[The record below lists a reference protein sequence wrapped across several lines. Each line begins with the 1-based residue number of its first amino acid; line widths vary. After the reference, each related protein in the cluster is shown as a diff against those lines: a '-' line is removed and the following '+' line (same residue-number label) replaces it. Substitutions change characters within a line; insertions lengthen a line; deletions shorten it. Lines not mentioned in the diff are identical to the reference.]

1 MVNSCKYLAETV
13 RFCYNQRRN
22 GGIAMRIEEII
33 NKHRLELNDTDM
45 VIYKYILQ
53 HRAVVRHISIHELAR
68 ECAVSSTT
76 IVRFAQKLG
85 FDGFGDLKAVL
96 KLEEGAQSFYK
107 EDVLHDLQDFYTQTA
122 SKVFKRNFDTAS
134 RLIHEAN
141 RVFIFASG
149 YVQSNVAQELKRL
162 FFYDNVLIYEISGR
176 EEFSAIAHSLTADDL
191 FIFVSLSGETP
202 LVVEIA
208 RHLQLLD
215 VPFISITKLHD
226 NTLASLSTVN
236 LYVSPARFQLYD
248 NEDEHT
254 AYQSMMPYFML
265 IEVWFVKYRLYL
277 QRKEQ

>member
-1 MVNSCKYLAETV
+1 
-13 RFCYNQRRN
+13 
-22 GGIAMRIEEII
+22 MRLEEII
-33 NKHRLELNDTDM
+33 NQHRKSLNDTDM
-45 VIYKYILQ
+45 VIYKYIVQ
-53 HRAVVRHISIHELAR
+53 HRVAARHISIHELAKN
-68 ECAVSSTT
+68 CAVSSTT

-96 KLEEGAQSFYK
+96 KMEDETHVYYK
-107 EDVLHDLQDFYTQTA
+107 DDVLEDLQNFYAQTA
-122 SKVFKRNFDTAS
+122 SKVFKRNFDSAS

-176 EEFSAIAHSLTADDL
+176 EEFTSIARGLTADDL

-202 LVVEIA
+202 LVVDFA
-208 RHLQLLD
+208 RQLQLLD

-226 NTLASLSTVN
+226 NILASLSTVN

-248 NEDEHT
+248 ADDEHT
-254 AYQSMMPYFML
+254 AFQSMMPYFML
-265 IEVWFVKYRLYL
+265 VEVWYVKYRMYL
-277 QRKEQ
+277 QRMTK